1 MTADKTE
8 LRRTAA
14 LRRAALARALGDVGE
29 RLAEAF
35 ARAVPPAPPR
45 TVAGYAP
52 VRSEADPTPILRR
65 LAEAGWTCALP
76 VVVDD
81 GRGLEFRAWRPGE
94 MLSPGRWGIPAP
106 ADSAPAVRPDVVLVP
121 LLAYDGAGGRLGY
134 GAGCYDRALAWLRR
148 DGGVLA
154 VGVAYAGQ
162 RMAAVPAQPHDERL
176 DMVVTEDGA
185 EDFGR
190 ADA

>member
-1 MTADKTE
+1 
-8 LRRTAA
+8 
-14 LRRAALARALGDVGE
+14 
-29 RLAEAF
+29 
-35 ARAVPPAPPR
+35 
-45 TVAGYAP
+45 
-52 VRSEADPTPILRR
+52 
-65 LAEAGWTCALP
+65 
-76 VVVDD
+76 
-81 GRGLEFRAWRPGE
+81 
-94 MLSPGRWGIPAP
+94 
-106 ADSAPAVRPDVVLVP
+106 VP

-134 GAGCYDRALAWLRR
+134 CAGCYDRALAWLRR